1 MTQSIT
7 SNNYTQRK
15 RILFACPPLDG
26 HFNALT
32 GLAMHLKSLGHDV
45 RWYTSEIYAD
55 KLKSM
60 GIAHYTFQKALD
72 VNADNVEELFP
83 QRKHIKNLIRRL
95 NFDLINVFI
104 MRSTE
109 YLEDITG
116 LRNDFHFD
124 AMICDCMFSAIP
136 FVKEKLEVP
145 VITIGIVPLTASS
158 KSLPPAGLGMTP
170 SYTFWGKIKQDI
182 LRFVADKVLLRKSSN
197 VMKSLLQHQKVNV
210 SGDNMFD
217 ILVRTSTLF
226 LQSGVPGFE
235 YKRSDLGKNI
245 RFTGAILPYKI
256 EAKTTKWQHAK
267 LSQYNRVVLATQ
279 GTVEKDITKILVP
292 ALEAF
297 KNSDCLLIVTTGGSS
312 TKELREKYDQPN
324 IIIEDFI
331 SFDEIMP
338 YANLYITNG
347 GYGGVLMAIQH
358 NLPMIVAGVHEGK
371 NQITSRVGYF
381 KIGIDL
387 KTETPEAAKI
397 RNAADKIFND
407 HSYVRNVKMLENEF
421 SSYNS
426 NELCIGYINEA
437 LNEKRNQSKR
447 STTLEAQPAG

>member
-381 KIGIDL
+381 KI
-387 KTETPEAAKI
+387 
-397 RNAADKIFND
+397 
-407 HSYVRNVKMLENEF
+407 
-421 SSYNS
+421 
-426 NELCIGYINEA
+426 
-437 LNEKRNQSKR
+437 
-447 STTLEAQPAG
+447 